1 LRYDVYRFV
10 DETEKCLVNT
20 QRGIWN
26 ATVAQLKAGYVENE
40 TGYTCLCCG
49 RQFEKGIVY
58 PAEGRLYEAERYV
71 RRHIETE
78 HQSPFHFLI
87 RQEKQV
93 SGLSTVQRRL
103 LELSYQGLSDV
114 EIQKELGLGSL
125 STVRNHRFQ
134 LREKERQARVF
145 LAIMELLREKM
156 EQPAPAREPVRPCRQ
171 AAEQEQSKRDRVMA
185 KFFPYGPDGPL
196 TTLDMKAGNRQI
208 VLEVVAQRFEPGR
221 GYTEKEVNQILET
234 VHPDFSA
241 LRRYMVDYGFLRRL
255 PDGSRYWRPEETSVG
270 EETNQMDRREM
281 KRLAKETPV
290 EAGVFQI
297 KNLRNGKIFV
307 EATRNLKTIN
317 GQRFQLEMGSHR
329 NRALQ
334 RDWQEYGPDAFA
346 FEVLE
351 VLKPKEEE
359 GPAFDVA
366 DALEKL
372 KEKWLEKLQPYGD
385 RGYNVKKEEA

>member
-1 LRYDVYRFV
+1 M
-10 DETEKCLVNT
+10 EKCLVNI
-20 QRGIWN
+20 QQGIWN
-26 ATVAQLKAGYVENE
+26 ASVEQLKAGYVEDE
-40 TGYTCLCCG
+40 TSYICLCCG
-49 RQFEKGIVY
+49 QRFEKGIIY
-58 PAEGRLYEAERYV
+58 PVEGRLYEALRYV
-71 RRHIETE
+71 RHHIETE
-78 HQSPFHFLI
+78 HQSAFHFLI
-87 RQEKQV
+87 QQEKQI
-93 SGLSTVQRRL
+93 SGLSTIQRRL

-114 EIQKELGLGSL
+114 QIQKELGLGSL

-145 LAIMELLREKM
+145 LAIMELLREKT
-156 EQPAPAREPVRPCRQ
+156 EQAAAPVREPGRPRRQ
-171 AAEQEQSKRDRVMA
+171 AADQAESQREQVIA

-196 TTLDMKAGNRQI
+196 TTLSMKAGNRQI

-221 GYTEKEVNQILET
+221 GYTEKEVNQILEN

-241 LRRYMVDYGFLRRL
+241 LRRYLVDSGLLRRL
-255 PDGSRYWRPEETSVG
+255 PDGSRYWRPKETAAEG
-270 EETNQMDRREM
+270 EETKQMDRREM

-334 RDWQEYGPDAFA
+334 RDWQEYGPEAFA

-372 KEKWLEKLQPYGD
+372 KEKWLGQLQPYGD
-385 RGYNVKKEEA
+385 RGYNVKKEEV

>member
-1 LRYDVYRFV
+1 M
-10 DETEKCLVNT
+10 NT
-20 QRGIWN
+20 QLGIWN
-26 ATVAQLKAGYVENE
+26 ASVEQLKAGYVEDE
-40 TGYTCLCCG
+40 TSYTCLCCG

-58 PAEGRLYEAERYV
+58 PVEGRLYEAQRYV
-71 RRHIETE
+71 RHHIETE
-78 HQSPFHFLI
+78 HQSTFHFLI
-87 RQEKQV
+87 QQEKQI
-93 SGLSTVQRRL
+93 SGLSTIQRRL

-114 EIQKELGLGSL
+114 QIQKELGLGSG

-145 LAIMELLREKM
+145 LAIMELLREKT
-156 EQPAPAREPVRPCRQ
+156 EAAAAPAREPARPSRQ
-171 AAEQEQSKRDRVMA
+171 TADQKQSQRDRVIA
-185 KFFPYGPDGPL
+185 KFFPYGPEGPL
-196 TTLDMKAGNRQI
+196 TTLAMKAGNRQM

-234 VHPDFSA
+234 VHPDFAA
-241 LRRYMVDYGFLRRL
+241 LRRYLVDCGLLNRL
-255 PDGSRYWRPEETSVG
+255 PDGSRYWRPEETAAEG
-270 EETNQMDRREM
+270 EEKTQMDRREM

-297 KNLRNGKIFV
+297 KNLRSGKIFV

-317 GQRFQLEMGSHR
+317 GQKFQLEMGSHR

-334 RDWQEYGPDAFA
+334 RDWQEYGPDAFVI
-346 FEVLE
+346 EVLE
-351 VLKPKEEE
+351 VLKREEDE
-359 GPAFDVA
+359 SPAFDVA